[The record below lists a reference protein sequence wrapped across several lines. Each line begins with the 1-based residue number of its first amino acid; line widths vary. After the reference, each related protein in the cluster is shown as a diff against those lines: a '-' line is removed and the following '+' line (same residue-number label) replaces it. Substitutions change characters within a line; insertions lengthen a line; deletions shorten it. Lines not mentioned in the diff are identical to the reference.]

1 MSLVLGIDSSTTATK
16 AILVDEE
23 GTVVSVASSSY
34 EYQTP
39 QPSWSEQDPSLWW
52 DGAVESIRGVLDRS
66 GTSPEDI
73 DAVGLTGQM
82 HGSVLLDSDGEVI
95 RPAIL
100 WNDQRTAAECD
111 EIRRRV
117 GRERLIEITGNDALT
132 GFTAPKLLWVQA
144 NEPENWA
151 RVRHVLLPKDYV
163 RFRLTEDYAVDVADG
178 SGTILFDLEARTWSP
193 EILAALEIGE
203 ELLPPTHEGP
213 EVTGGISAGAAAASG
228 LLEGTP
234 VVGGGGDQAANAV
247 GVGAVVPGI
256 VALSLGTS
264 GVVFAT
270 TDGPAVEAEGR
281 VHSFCHAVPGRWHMM
296 GVMLS
301 AAGSL
306 RWMRDALAP
315 DRSFDQLVAGAAGVP
330 AGSDGLFFL
339 PYLTGERTPHP
350 DPLAR
355 GAFVGLTVQHDLR
368 HMTRAVMEGV
378 AFGLRD
384 GLDLMVEA
392 GLPPPSQIRASGG
405 GTRSPLWRQI
415 LANVLNAEIA
425 VVGTEEGAAYGA
437 ALLAAVGAGWWAT
450 VDEAVGGTVEVEPV
464 ARPSSDRQAYEVAHA
479 GFTELYPAL
488 SPTFHALGGG

>member
-151 RVRHVLLPKDYV
+151 K
-163 RFRLTEDYAVDVADG
+163 
-178 SGTILFDLEARTWSP
+178 
-193 EILAALEIGE
+193 
-203 ELLPPTHEGP
+203 
-213 EVTGGISAGAAAASG
+213 
-228 LLEGTP
+228 
-234 VVGGGGDQAANAV
+234 
-247 GVGAVVPGI
+247 
-256 VALSLGTS
+256 
-264 GVVFAT
+264 
-270 TDGPAVEAEGR
+270 GR
-281 VHSFCHAVPGRWHMM
+281 
-296 GVMLS
+296 
-301 AAGSL
+301 
-306 RWMRDALAP
+306 
-315 DRSFDQLVAGAAGVP
+315 AAGVD
-330 AGSDGLFFL
+330 AM
-339 PYLTGERTPHP
+339 LT
-350 DPLAR
+350 DYPL
-355 GAFVGLTVQHDLR
+355 
-368 HMTRAVMEGV
+368 EC
-378 AFGLRD
+378 
-384 GLDLMVEA
+384 
-392 GLPPPSQIRASGG
+392 RAS
-405 GTRSPLWRQI
+405 WREKK
-415 LANVLNAEIA
+415 N
-425 VVGTEEGAAYGA
+425 
-437 ALLAAVGAGWWAT
+437 
-450 VDEAVGGTVEVEPV
+450 
-464 ARPSSDRQAYEVAHA
+464 
-479 GFTELYPAL
+479 
-488 SPTFHALGGG
+488 